1 MARQRRKHSQEFK
14 SEVVRL
20 VTDGGKSIAEV
31 SRGHELADSLVHTW
45 MRQARIDAGNGPAGA
60 LTSSE
65 KEELSRLRRE
75 NRNLKMERDFLK
87 KVSTWF
93 AGQSK

>member
-31 SRGHELADSLVHTW
+31 SRAHELADSLVHTW

-75 NRNLKMERDFLK
+75 NLDWKTPAELLRRVLR
-87 KVSTWF
+87 
-93 AGQSK
+93 